1 MSGRRR
7 PRAQRMRDRRRIA
20 DLYLRGTLQCD
31 IAAELELSEST
42 VSRDLATLYKQWRV
56 SALVDIGKAKAQEL
70 AKLDHLE
77 ATYWQAWQKS
87 VGDLRYLAGVQVCI
101 DRRCKLL
108 GLDAPEEH
116 AIYAVDIVPKYVRIN
131 PVAAE
136 PT

>member
-20 DLYLRGTLQCD
+20 DLYLRGILQCD
-31 IAAELELSEST
+31 IADKLELSEST
-42 VSRDLATLYKQWRV
+42 VSRDLETLYKQWRA
-56 SALVDIGKAKAQEL
+56 SALVDIGKAKAKEL

-77 ATYWQAWQKS
+77 ATYWESWMVTKS
-87 VGDLRYLAGVQVCI
+87 EPRYLAGVQVCI